1 MLGDP
6 NLRFRDSL
14 NLCPRGTEEPEP
26 SRALPPPPP
35 PPLATRRPAE
45 APSAPAAVPE
55 EPEAPEPEEPAEEPE
70 EPEAPEEPEPPV
82 AALDASLPRVLESP
96 RPSESPPR
104 PSESP
109 PRPSCS
115 SPRPSERARI
125 RDALSSDAPPTYA
138 AVVEEEELMAR
149 RRPGDDGL
157 ATSSAAIGHGVLQA
171 QALRSFEAQR
181 RGVEADEAL
190 ARQLQ
195 ASLDVSAAAR
205 QISQSDFVLQ
215 EATLKGRSDSWIARE
230 LSDSASLA
238 ATTAEIL
245 RPSTAQRAKSDEGLD
260 VQRKRLRDRLKDFG
274 LREHEVAGD
283 GNCQFRA
290 LAHQLAA
297 DVERHG
303 EVRAR
308 VARQLALER
317 ERYEDFC
324 VIDEA
329 SVDADFDG
337 FVRRMAKD
345 AEWGD
350 NVTLQ
355 AAADAYGVYVC
366 LVTSYES
373 RGILRVEPKAPPAH
387 ARTIWV
393 AFWAE
398 VHYSSIMP
406 A

>member
-70 EPEAPEEPEPPV
+70 EPVAALEPPV
-82 AALDASLPRVLESP
+82 AALDASLPRVLES
-96 RPSESPPR
+96 PR

-138 AVVEEEELMAR
+138 AVVEEEALMAR

-260 VQRKRLRDRLKDFG
+260 VQRRRLRDRLKDFG

>member
-35 PPLATRRPAE
+35 PLATRRPAE
-45 APSAPAAVPE
+45 APSAAAAVPE
-55 EPEAPEPEEPAEEPE
+55 EPDAPEPEEPAEEPE
-70 EPEAPEEPEPPV
+70 EPVAALEPPV

-96 RPSESPPR
+96 RPSESPSR

-138 AVVEEEELMAR
+138 AVVEEEALMAR

-260 VQRKRLRDRLKDFG
+260 VQRRRLRDRLKDFG

>member
-45 APSAPAAVPE
+45 APSAAAAVPE
-55 EPEAPEPEEPAEEPE
+55 EPDAPEPEEPAEEPE
-70 EPEAPEEPEPPV
+70 EPVAALEPPV
-82 AALDASLPRVLESP
+82 AALDASLPRVLES
-96 RPSESPPR
+96 PR

-138 AVVEEEELMAR
+138 AVVEEEALMAR

-260 VQRKRLRDRLKDFG
+260 VQRRRLRDRLKDFG

>member
-1 MLGDP
+1 
-6 NLRFRDSL
+6 
-14 NLCPRGTEEPEP
+14 
-26 SRALPPPPP
+26 
-35 PPLATRRPAE
+35 
-45 APSAPAAVPE
+45 
-55 EPEAPEPEEPAEEPE
+55 
-70 EPEAPEEPEPPV
+70 
-82 AALDASLPRVLESP
+82 
-96 RPSESPPR
+96 
-104 PSESP
+104 
-109 PRPSCS
+109 
-115 SPRPSERARI
+115 
-125 RDALSSDAPPTYA
+125 
-138 AVVEEEELMAR
+138 MAR

-181 RGVEADEAL
+181 RGVGADEAL
-190 ARQLQ
+190 ARQLR

-205 QISQSDFVLQ
+205 QISQSDF
-215 EATLKGRSDSWIARE
+215 
-230 LSDSASLA
+230 
-238 ATTAEIL
+238 
-245 RPSTAQRAKSDEGLD
+245 
-260 VQRKRLRDRLKDFG
+260 RLREPRRDDRGDPPAVDGAARDVRRGPRRPADATPATGWNDFG

-297 DVERHG
+297 DVERRG

-324 VIDEA
+324 VVDEA

-355 AAADAYGVYVC
+355 AAP
-366 LVTSYES
+366 T
-373 RGILRVEPKAPPAH
+373 R
-387 ARTIWV
+387 AR
-393 AFWAE
+393 A
-398 VHYSSIMP
+398 S
-406 A
+406 

>member
-1 MLGDP
+1 
-6 NLRFRDSL
+6 
-14 NLCPRGTEEPEP
+14 
-26 SRALPPPPP
+26 
-35 PPLATRRPAE
+35 
-45 APSAPAAVPE
+45 
-55 EPEAPEPEEPAEEPE
+55 
-70 EPEAPEEPEPPV
+70 
-82 AALDASLPRVLESP
+82 
-96 RPSESPPR
+96 
-104 PSESP
+104 
-109 PRPSCS
+109 
-115 SPRPSERARI
+115 
-125 RDALSSDAPPTYA
+125 
-138 AVVEEEELMAR
+138 MAR

-181 RGVEADEAL
+181 CGVEADEAL

-366 LVTSYES
+366 LVTSYEQ